1 VRELVPDRDES
12 TKPRS
17 RQRWLIIL
25 LVVLLPPLLLR
36 GCVLSTYVIRSTSME
51 PAILTGDHLLV
62 LKEGVDSRELKRWDV
77 GLFDR
82 SIDLEVPE
90 EIEAVAKRIVGL
102 PGEMIEIR
110 EGDVFVGPDKARLR
124 LIQKKDALVRRLLV
138 PVHRGPGLTQPWSG
152 AAVEVVEEGTRISS
166 EAQELWALFGVGVRD
181 GLGEDPGRWP
191 VRDTALE
198 VIVGEGEGTLLLQLR
213 EGADTFQARL
223 APADRGGA
231 LLGHN
236 LGQGKVCADPQFP
249 GLRPGQRV
257 LFWNVD
263 NGVRLWVDEDL
274 LFSYD
279 YPENAFLSPG
289 GALNNVPGVG
299 VVDGALSLREVAVLR
314 DLHYADQ
321 GDHATA
327 LGPAR
332 VPEGQLFLLGD
343 NSRKSR
349 DSRYFGPKSASLLRG
364 RPFATYRPLNRA
376 SWLSAAGVAP

>member
-1 VRELVPDRDES
+1 VRELGPDEAES
-12 TKPRS
+12 TKVWS
-17 RQRWLIIL
+17 RQRWLTIL

-51 PAILTGDHLLV
+51 PAIQTGDHLLV
-62 LKEGVDSRELKRWDV
+62 LKEGVDLRELKRWDV

-102 PGEMIEIR
+102 PGEMIELR
-110 EGDVFVGPDKARLR
+110 DGDVFVGPNKARLS
-124 LIQKKDALVRRLLV
+124 LVQKEDALVRRLLV
-138 PVHRGPGLTQPWSG
+138 PVDRGPGLTQPWSG
-152 AAVEVVEEGTRISS
+152 PSLEVDADGTRISAG
-166 EAQELWALFGVGVRD
+166 AQELWALYGVGVRD
-181 GLGEDPGRWP
+181 GVGEDLGRWP

-198 VIVGEGEGTLLLQLR
+198 VVVGEGDGTLLLQLR

-236 LGQGKVCADPQFP
+236 LGQGKVCAEPQFP

-263 NGVRLWVDEDL
+263 NGVRLWIDDEI

-279 YPENAFLSPG
+279 YPENASLSPG

-299 VVDGALSLREVAVLR
+299 VVDGTLSLREVAVLR
-314 DLHYADQ
+314 DLHYAPQ
-321 GDHATA
+321 GDHGTA

-332 VPEGQLFLLGD
+332 IPEGQLFLLGD

-349 DSRYFGPKSASLLRG
+349 DSRYFGPKSITLLRG
-364 RPFATYRPLNRA
+364 RPFATYRPLSRA
-376 SWLSAAGVAP
+376 GWRSAAGVAP